1 MAVGIIDLNPQSG
14 VAFRLPSVPI
24 ALFAIYVFFLYDER
38 KIATLSNS
46 YSIADFV
53 LYLKNIG
60 CGSAKSKE
68 NETN

>member
-14 VAFRLPSVPI
+14 AAFRLPSVPI

-38 KIATLSNS
+38 KIATFS

-53 LYLKNIG
+53 LYSKNIG